1 MIKNLNWLLVKF
13 IQILG
18 NLQIAILLLLAI
30 AINSGLGTLIEQEK
44 PLNFY
49 ETAYSNSKPIFGF
62 INSDLIISLGLD
74 HIYTVWW
81 FILLIILF
89 GSSLISCT
97 FSRQIPSLKL
107 ARIWK
112 YYNNSR
118 TFKNMELNFS
128 IKEGSLSYTSFLLKK
143 NRYKVLQQ
151 GPFIYAYRGLIGKI
165 GPIVVHL
172 SIILILLGSL
182 IGLISGYVIQEIV
195 PRGNL
200 FHLQNSISSGML
212 SYIPQNVEGYVKDFK
227 IIYTEEGSIDQ
238 FYSDLSILDEEGK
251 EKSNKIIY
259 VNEPLKFN
267 GISFYQTDWGI
278 VSAKI
283 IIDDNKF
290 SQVPLK
296 LINEASARF
305 WVGSIP
311 TQKNSENLLIIFQDL
326 TGKFQ
331 IYNDKQDLISENE
344 VGDKFFLNGHTIR
357 VMNIITSTG
366 LQIKS
371 DPGINFVYFGF
382 MLLIVSVALSYVSYD
397 QLWAFKTGS
406 DLYIS
411 GQTNRATYSFQR
423 QFLSIVAELNL

>member
-1 MIKNLNWLLVKF
+1 MIKTLNWFLVKF

-18 NLQIAILLLLAI
+18 NLQVAVVLLLLI
-30 AINSGLGTLIEQEK
+30 ALNSGLGTLIEQDK

-49 ETAYSNSKPIFGF
+49 QVAYSSSKPMFGF
-62 INSDLIISLGLD
+62 LTSDLIIGLGLD

-81 FILLIILF
+81 FVLLILLF

-107 ARIWK
+107 ARIWR
-112 YYNNSR
+112 YYNNIR
-118 TFKNMELNFS
+118 TFENMELSSS
-128 IKEGSLSYTSFLLKK
+128 IKDGSLSYASFLLKR
-143 NRYKVLQQ
+143 NSYKVLHQ

-172 SIILILLGSL
+172 SIIIILLGSL
-182 IGLISGYVIQEIV
+182 IGVISGYVIQEIV

-200 FHLQNSISSGML
+200 FHLQNSISSGIL

-227 IIYTEEGSIDQ
+227 ITYTEEGSIDQ
-238 FYSDLSILDEEGK
+238 FYSDLSVLDNEGN
-251 EKSNKIIY
+251 EKFNKTIY
-259 VNEPLKFN
+259 VNEPLRFN

-278 VSAKI
+278 VSAKLSLDEKEAQI
-283 IIDDNKF
+283 
-290 SQVPLK
+290 SLK
-296 LINEASARF
+296 LINEGSSRF
-305 WVGSIP
+305 WVGSIN
-311 TQKNSENLLIIFQDL
+311 TEKNFENLIIVFQDL

-331 IYNDKQDLISENE
+331 LYSSKQELLSENE
-344 VGDKFFLNGHTIR
+344 IGDKFFINGRTFR
-357 VMNIITSTG
+357 VKNLVTSTG

-382 MLLIVSVALSYVSYD
+382 MLLIFSVALSYISYD

-423 QFLSIVAELNL
+423 QFLSIVEELSL